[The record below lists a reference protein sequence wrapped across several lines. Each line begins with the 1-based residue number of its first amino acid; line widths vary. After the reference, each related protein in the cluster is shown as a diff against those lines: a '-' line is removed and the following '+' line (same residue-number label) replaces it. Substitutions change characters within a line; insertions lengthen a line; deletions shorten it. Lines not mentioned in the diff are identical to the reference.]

1 MSRQLVLF
9 LHGADWQSR
18 YQATTLAAT
27 AAALGDPVELALFFG
42 ALQAWVEDRF
52 DEGRPPEADGARVAS
67 LRTTLDEVRRDLG
80 VRVVACDTAIRL
92 AGFEPARIAGALDA
106 VVSLPSL
113 WRLAQQGQAL
123 VF

>member
-1 MSRQLVLF
+1 V
-9 LHGADWQSR
+9 D
-18 YQATTLAAT
+18 
-27 AAALGDPVELALFFG
+27 
-42 ALQAWVEDRF
+42 DRF
-52 DEGRPPEADGARVAS
+52 DEGRPPEAEGARVAS

-92 AGFEPARIAGALDA
+92 AGFEPAQIAGALDA
-106 VVSLPSL
+106 VVSLPAL